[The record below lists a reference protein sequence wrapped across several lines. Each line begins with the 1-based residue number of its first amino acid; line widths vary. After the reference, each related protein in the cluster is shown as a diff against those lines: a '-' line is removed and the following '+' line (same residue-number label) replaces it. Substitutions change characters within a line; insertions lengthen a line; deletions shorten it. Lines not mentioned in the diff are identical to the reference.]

1 MLRKLIYLPFILGL
15 ILLDQVSK
23 WWIIEMT
30 LRPQLFE
37 AGGASLPFGTWLT
50 THGQDLFPP
59 ASLPIYSFFN
69 IVMVWNKGVSFGMFS
84 SAHDIMPYILSGFA
98 VLMVSVLLVWL
109 VRATYFVTT
118 IPLTLVI
125 SGALANVWDRVR
137 FGAVADFLDF
147 HVGDWHYPAFNIA
160 DCCIV
165 VGVAGLALDGLL
177 FEPRRRQKGQEGELL
192 AS

>member
-1 MLRKLIYLPFILGL
+1 MLRKFIYLPFILAL

-23 WWIIEMT
+23 WWVIEMM

-37 AGGASLPFGTWLT
+37 ASGASLSFGTWLT
-50 THGQDLFPP
+50 THGQELFPP
-59 ASLPIYSFFN
+59 ASLSISSFFN

-84 SAHDIMPYILSGFA
+84 NTHDVMPYILSGFA
-98 VLMVSVLLVWL
+98 VLMVSALLVWL
-109 VRATYFVTT
+109 TRASHLATT

-125 SGALANVWDRVR
+125 AGALANVWDRLR

-177 FEPRRRQKGQEGELL
+177 LEPRRRQKGELL